1 MAGLADNWQS
11 GKIQAGNYGKL
22 YVGLAIP
29 AAGAHVKLASDGTP
43 DTVEN
48 PSAIHVGITEKGTKF
63 TGKPTIQ
70 KFFGDEFP
78 FALKE
83 VITVVE
89 ASFTGNWLQV
99 MDIDVLAAMTKGM
112 GTRADGAGFQKINFG
127 SPASFDYQSV
137 ALIFPLEADPTL
149 FGIFHLYK
157 AVQIA
162 GFDLEVGKKSMASSP
177 FTFEG
182 TGVTTRAVT
191 DQVGYIAKQ
200 LQVNS

>member
-11 GKIQAGNYGKL
+11 GKIQAGNYGKF

-43 DTVEN
+43 DSTEN

-70 KFFGDEFP
+70 KFYGDEFP
-78 FALKE
+78 YPLKE

-89 ASFTGNWLQV
+89 ASFSGNWLQV
-99 MDIDVLAAMTKGM
+99 MDIDVLAAMTLGM
-112 GTRADGAGFQKINFG
+112 GTRADGAGFQKVNLG
-127 SPASFDYQSV
+127 SPTAVTYQSC
-137 ALIFPLEADPTL
+137 ALIFPLESDPTL

-157 AVQIA
+157 AVQTA
-162 GFDLEVGKKSMASSP
+162 GFDLEVGRKSMATSP
-177 FTFEG
+177 FMFDG
-182 TGVTTRAVT
+182 TGVTTRATT
-191 DQVGYIAKQ
+191 DQVGYICKQ
-200 LQVNS
+200 LQVSS

>member
-1 MAGLADNWQS
+1 MPGTSDNWQS
-11 GKIQAGNYGKL
+11 GKIQAGNYGRL

-29 AAGAHVKLASDGTP
+29 AAGAHIKLATDGTP
-43 DTVEN
+43 DATEN

-63 TGKPTIQ
+63 TGKPTTQ

-78 FALKE
+78 YPLKE
-83 VITVVE
+83 TISVVE
-89 ASFTGNWLQV
+89 ASFSGNWLQV

-112 GTRADGAGFQKINFG
+112 GTRADGAGFQKVNLGAPVSIE
-127 SPASFDYQSV
+127 YQSV

-157 AVQIA
+157 ALQTA
-162 GFDLEVGKKSMASSP
+162 GFDLEVGKKAMASSP
-177 FTFEG
+177 FNFEG

-191 DQVGYIAKQ
+191 DQIGYVAKQ
-200 LQVNS
+200 LQVGS